1 MWLLT
6 SGPTREHL
14 DSVRFLTNASSG
26 RMGFAIAEAALA
38 RDHEVTIVQ
47 GPVALSPPPRAH
59 VLPVVS
65 AIEMLESAALV
76 LERGDVEALI
86 GVAAVCDFRPA
97 RKLAGK
103 PAKSAVPRQLDL
115 VLNPDV
121 LAELTARRL
130 ARVHIGFALQSMRT
144 PEEERVAFS
153 AARSKLARKGLDA
166 IVLNG
171 AAAMESDAS
180 HAYWIP
186 ARGEDVDLGVADK
199 TVHARRLVACIEELL
214 VRR

>member
-14 DSVRFLTNASSG
+14 DSVRFLSNASSG

-47 GPVALSPPPRAH
+47 GPVGLSPPPGAQI
-59 VLPVVS
+59 LPVVS
-65 AIEMLESAALV
+65 AIEMLENAARV
-76 LERGDVEALI
+76 LERGGVEALI

-103 PAKSAVPRQLDL
+103 PAKSEVSRHLDL

-121 LAELTARRL
+121 LAELAARHL
-130 ARVHIGFALQSMRT
+130 ARVHVGFALQSMAT
-144 PEEERVAFS
+144 PEEASAAFV

-171 AAAMESDAS
+171 AAAMESDES

-186 ARGEDVDLGVADK
+186 ARGEDVDLGAADK
-199 TVHARRLVACIEELL
+199 MAHARRLVACIEELL
-214 VRR
+214 TRR